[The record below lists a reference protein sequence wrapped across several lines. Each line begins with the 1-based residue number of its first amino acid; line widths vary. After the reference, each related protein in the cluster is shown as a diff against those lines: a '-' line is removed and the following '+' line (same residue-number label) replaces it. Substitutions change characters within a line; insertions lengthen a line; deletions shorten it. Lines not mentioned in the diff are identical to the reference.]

1 MRAYAPNPTP
11 ERAAGLGREFELMR
25 TAVSYPSCRW
35 PCRHRRSAGAAGGTR
50 PGAGSESVTYGLS
63 SAGMLLVGLPRKTIH
78 KMWSWTVSAFVL
90 ATALAT
96 GAMGWDSYRLLDD
109 PAIRGLL

>member
-1 MRAYAPNPTP
+1 
-11 ERAAGLGREFELMR
+11 
-25 TAVSYPSCRW
+25 
-35 PCRHRRSAGAAGGTR
+35 
-50 PGAGSESVTYGLS
+50 
-63 SAGMLLVGLPRKTIH
+63 MLLVGLPRKTIH